1 MHINSIVSKKEEAK
15 KMLTVLR
22 LLLIQYIVGLKNT
35 YIYIP
40 KDTNTIVIEYKYDY
54 CEEGKEKGISGK
66 ILQTCIFVCIMNLY
80 NI

>member
-1 MHINSIVSKKEEAK
+1 MHINSIVSSKKEEEAK

-40 KDTNTIVIEYKYDY
+40 KDTNTIVIE
-54 CEEGKEKGISGK
+54 
-66 ILQTCIFVCIMNLY
+66 
-80 NI
+80 